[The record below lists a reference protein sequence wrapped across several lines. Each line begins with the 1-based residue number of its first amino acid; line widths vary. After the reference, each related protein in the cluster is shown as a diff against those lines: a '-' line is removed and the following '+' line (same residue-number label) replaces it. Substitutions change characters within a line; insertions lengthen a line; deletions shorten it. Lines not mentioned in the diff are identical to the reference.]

1 MVNIK
6 SYVKLAIDTLNKNK
20 RICFPLLN
28 NTEFKKIVEG
38 VMETVQN
45 IEIDDQK
52 QCIKL
57 VEIKQNEPTPPTPQ
71 ATSPTPQVQ
80 TVSTNDNKE
89 ETQKVTLASKGH
101 SVRATIRISESLAVK
116 LQEIYKTDSVTMAV
130 KLALIEA
137 LKQHNVDISSIS
149 TQRKQKPTIPDIDEI
164 FK

>member
-28 NTEFKKIVEG
+28 DTEFKKIVEG

-57 VEIKQNEPTPPTPQ
+57 VEIKQNESTPQ
-71 ATSPTPQVQ
+71 ATSPTPQTQ
-80 TVSTNDNKE
+80 NDNKE

>member
-28 NTEFKKIVEG
+28 DVEFKKIVEG

-71 ATSPTPQVQ
+71 VTSPTPQTQ
-80 TVSTNDNKE
+80 NDNKE

>member
-28 NTEFKKIVEG
+28 DTEFKKIVEG

-57 VEIKQNEPTPPTPQ
+57 VEIKQNEPTPSTPQ
-71 ATSPTPQVQ
+71 VTSPTPQTQ
-80 TVSTNDNKE
+80 NDNKE

>member
-28 NTEFKKIVEG
+28 DTEFKKIVEG

-71 ATSPTPQVQ
+71 ATSPTPQTQ
-80 TVSTNDNKE
+80 NDNKE

>member
-28 NTEFKKIVEG
+28 DTEFKKIVEG

-80 TVSTNDNKE
+80 NDNKE

>member
-28 NTEFKKIVEG
+28 DTEFKKIVEG

-57 VEIKQNEPTPPTPQ
+57 VEIKQNEPIPPTPQ
-71 ATSPTPQVQ
+71 ATSPTPQTQ
-80 TVSTNDNKE
+80 NDNKE

>member
-28 NTEFKKIVEG
+28 DTEFKKIVEG

-71 ATSPTPQVQ
+71 ATSPTPQTQ
-80 TVSTNDNKE
+80 NNNKE

>member
-28 NTEFKKIVEG
+28 DTEFKKIVEG

-52 QCIKL
+52 QCIKV
-57 VEIKQNEPTPPTPQ
+57 VEIKQNEPTP
-71 ATSPTPQVQ
+71 VQ
-80 TVSTNDNKE
+80 TVSNINDKPQTQNDNKE

>member
-28 NTEFKKIVEG
+28 DTEFKKIVEG

-52 QCIKL
+52 QCIKV
-57 VEIKQNEPTPPTPQ
+57 VEIKQNEPTP
-71 ATSPTPQVQ
+71 SQ
-80 TVSTNDNKE
+80 TVSNINDKPQTQNDNKE

>member
-28 NTEFKKIVEG
+28 DTEFKKIVEG

-71 ATSPTPQVQ
+71 VTSPTPQTQ
-80 TVSTNDNKE
+80 NDNKE

>member
-28 NTEFKKIVEG
+28 DVEFKKIVEG

-57 VEIKQNEPTPPTPQ
+57 VEIKQNESTPPTPQ
-71 ATSPTPQVQ
+71 VTSPTPQTQ
-80 TVSTNDNKE
+80 NDNKE

>member
-28 NTEFKKIVEG
+28 DVEFKKIVEG

-71 ATSPTPQVQ
+71 VTSPTPQTQ
-80 TVSTNDNKE
+80 NDNKE
-89 ETQKVTLASKGH
+89 ETQKVTLAPKGH